1 MTTFYRNPHSGNT
14 KMTPC
19 TAVNTVR
26 RIRPVYW
33 LPPIGIAI
41 ALFSYLVP
49 VTFWLRFL
57 SLLRARTLLVGMV
70 LLFSLI
76 AVSLV
81 WATGQKIDAYLFH
94 FFNMHGSRPR
104 WLDRA
109 MQMITEFGN
118 GIVTMGIALAL
129 FFFVNH
135 QLSYEFIFGTLV
147 LWLIVEL
154 IKVLVRRSRPFT
166 KLSGVRVVGSR
177 ARGKS
182 FPSGHTSQAFYM
194 ATIFVQYFQVHSA
207 TLVLFY
213 TAALL
218 VGITRMYLGMHYPRD
233 VLAGAILGTCW
244 GLIGVTLHYPFF

>member
-1 MTTFYRNPHSGNT
+1 
-14 KMTPC
+14 MTPC
-19 TAVNTVR
+19 TVVNKVR

-57 SLLRARTLLVGMV
+57 SLLRARTPLVGMV

-81 WATGQKIDAYLFH
+81 WATGQKIDAYIFH
-94 FFNMHGSRPR
+94 FFNMKGSRPR

-109 MQMITEFGN
+109 MQIITEFGN

-129 FFFVNH
+129 FFLVNR

-154 IKVLVRRSRPFT
+154 IKVLVRRSRPFA
-166 KLSGVRVVGSR
+166 KLPGVRVVGSR

-194 ATIFVQYFQVHSA
+194 ATIFVQYFQVHTA

-218 VGITRMYLGMHYPRD
+218 VGVTRMYLGMHYPRD

-244 GLIGVTLHYPFF
+244 GLVGVTLHYPFF